1 MPNMPAFT
9 PLKNAQNQDREID
22 ISAGPPLWT
31 LVEDYIFGPIKLK
44 IELVDPE
51 AVWQFAAETYCK
63 ANGTMRNDPAAL
75 LPGAPIGALIGKL
88 GGGTADF
95 PVAPQAGGQPIP
107 LPGVRL
113 FAVGTYAVIEVKR
126 DDSGP
131 LFLTMNDIL
140 AGFSTHRGNL
150 KIKVSLAPT
159 S

>member
-9 PLKNAQNQDREID
+9 PLKNVQNQDKEIE

-31 LVEDYIFGPIKLK
+31 VAEEYIFGPVKLK
-44 IELVDPE
+44 VEVVDPE

-63 ANGTMRNDPAAL
+63 AGGTMRNDPAAL

-88 GGGTADF
+88 GGGTADC
-95 PVAPQAGGQPIP
+95 PVAMSAGGQPAAP
-107 LPGVRL
+107 AGVRL
-113 FAVGTYAVIEVKR
+113 FAVGTYAVIEVKKE
-126 DDSGP
+126 DSGA
-131 LFLTMNDIL
+131 LFLTMNDTL
-140 AGFSTHRGNL
+140 AGFANHRGNL